1 MQIERGL
8 QAMMAAASN
17 PETTAA
23 SAHRPN
29 CLMPAE
35 GVVRRARDVNASM
48 SD

>member
-8 QAMMAAASN
+8 QAMMAAAIN
-17 PETTAA
+17 PETMAA

-35 GVVRRARDVNASM
+35 RVFAGPVTSTRR
-48 SD
+48 